1 MGIRTKSVTA
11 EALDDLFAANLR
23 AAREDLGLSRRALGE
38 RSGLSKI
45 SIEKI
50 EGRTCQTAWRRVSIG
65 EAVVLA
71 EALGVKPGELLR
83 GASQY
88 VTEVDR

>member
-23 AAREDLGLSRRALGE
+23 AAREEQGISRRVLGE
-38 RSGLSKI
+38 RSGLGKI

-50 EGRTCQTAWRRVSIG
+50 EARTCWTTHRRVSIG
-65 EAVVLA
+65 EAIVLA
-71 EALGVKPGELLR
+71 EALDVKPGELLR
-83 GASQY
+83 GANRY
-88 VTEVDR
+88 VGAVDR